1 MDDSAGDTSPKLPL
15 LLIYYH
21 LQGTENSKG
30 FGKYFNIQ
38 LRKNLGDRKATIYA
52 YMFVYTVP
60 LFQVL
65 LKKQ

>member
-1 MDDSAGDTSPKLPL
+1 MDYSDGDTSAMLLL

-38 LRKNLGDRKATIYA
+38 LRKKLGDRKATIYA
-52 YMFVYTVP
+52 YMFVSTVP